1 MVKVMK
7 SKRGK
12 FVKIELI
19 NGRWYVFKSNEVEI
33 IHDFNANT
41 MCVVDKSKII
51 DEKTVEFPIEA
62 VLMFF
67 NKDKVMSVDYTFD
80 EQTNHTS

>member
-12 FVKIELI
+12 FIKIELV

-41 MCVVDKSKII
+41 MSVVDKSKI
-51 DEKTVEFPIEA
+51 DEKKGEFPIESI
-62 VLMFF
+62 LMFF

-80 EQTNHTS
+80 EQTNHNS

>member
-12 FVKIELI
+12 FIKIELI

-33 IHDFNANT
+33 IHDFNANI
-41 MCVVDKSKII
+41 MSVVDKSKI
-51 DEKTVEFPIEA
+51 DEKTGEFPIEA
-62 VLMFF
+62 ILMFF

-80 EQTNHTS
+80 EQIGRAHV

>member
-12 FVKIELI
+12 FIKIELI

-33 IHDFNANT
+33 IHDFNTNI
-41 MCVVDKSKII
+41 MYVVDKSKI
-51 DEKTVEFPIEA
+51 DEKTEQFPIEA
-62 VLMFF
+62 TLMFF
-67 NKDKVMSVDYTFD
+67 NKDKVMNVDYTFD
-80 EQTNHTS
+80 EQANHTS

>member
-12 FVKIELI
+12 FIKIELI

-33 IHDFNANT
+33 ITHNNANI
-41 MCVVDKSKII
+41 MYVVDKSKI
-51 DEKTVEFPIEA
+51 DEKTEEFNIEA
-62 VLMFF
+62 ILMFF

-80 EQTNHTS
+80 E

>member
-41 MCVVDKSKII
+41 MSVVDKSKI
-51 DEKTVEFPIEA
+51 DEKTVEFPI
-62 VLMFF
+62 LMFF

-80 EQTNHTS
+80 EQTNHNS

>member
-12 FVKIELI
+12 FIKIELT

-33 IHDFNANT
+33 IHDYNSNI
-41 MCVVDKSKII
+41 MYVVDKSKI
-51 DEKTVEFPIEA
+51 DEKTGKFPTEA
-62 VLMFF
+62 TLMFF
-67 NKDKVMSVDYTFD
+67 NKDKVMNVDYTFD
-80 EQTNHTS
+80 EQQKILVN